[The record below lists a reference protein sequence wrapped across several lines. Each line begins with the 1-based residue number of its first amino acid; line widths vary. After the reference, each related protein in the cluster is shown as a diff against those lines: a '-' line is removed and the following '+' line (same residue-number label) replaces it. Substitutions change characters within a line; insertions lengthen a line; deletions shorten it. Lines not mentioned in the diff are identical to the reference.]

1 MYKNKLQEEGVQHVV
16 NINKMKSDTYGALED
31 QAYICRE
38 SIPRVFLLGPAGIL
52 AFNIGATIIYSGIR
66 IN

>member
-1 MYKNKLQEEGVQHVV
+1 
-16 NINKMKSDTYGALED
+16 MKSDTYGALED